1 VVRFESPARPD
12 AAELRPPAGT
22 HAATLRRSVDL
33 FRAFLVEQT
42 DPDRFYQALAA
53 DSVAQLG
60 RYVPLAGSLVLDV
73 GGGPGYFASAFAGA
87 GARYVRLEPE
97 AHDMAGATSD
107 GRAGVGALRASGMEL
122 PVRTSSVDV
131 CYSSNVLEHVPQPRR
146 MLDEMVRVTR
156 PGGTIFVS
164 FTPWWSPW
172 GGHET
177 APWHYLGGEYA
188 RRRYHRRTGR
198 EPKNRLGHSLY
209 PFSAGAALAWAR
221 GAREVVT
228 VDVLARYHPWWAQ
241 WIVRVP
247 VAREV
252 LSWNLALVL
261 RRR

>member
-1 VVRFESPARPD
+1 MSIVADPPARP
-12 AAELRPPAGT
+12 P

-42 DPDRFYQALAA
+42 DPARFYGAVAA

-60 RYVPLAGSLVLDV
+60 QYTSLDGKLVLDV
-73 GGGPGYFASAFAGA
+73 GGGPGYFAAAFAGA

-97 AHDMAGATSD
+97 AGDLAGTSTGD
-107 GRAGVGALRASGMEL
+107 DGVGALRASGMEL
-122 PVRTSSVDV
+122 PIRTASVDI
-131 CYSSNVLEHVPQPRR
+131 CYSSNVLEHVPDPPR

-156 PGGTIFVS
+156 PGGTVFVS
-164 FTPWWSPW
+164 YTPWWSPW

-188 RRRYHRRTGR
+188 RRRYARRTGH
-198 EPKNRLGHSLY
+198 EPKNRVGHSLF
-209 PFSAGAALAWAR
+209 PISIADALRWAR
-221 GAREVVT
+221 RTEEADI
-228 VDVLARYHPWWAQ
+228 VDFLPRYHPWWAH
-241 WIVRVP
+241 WMVRVP